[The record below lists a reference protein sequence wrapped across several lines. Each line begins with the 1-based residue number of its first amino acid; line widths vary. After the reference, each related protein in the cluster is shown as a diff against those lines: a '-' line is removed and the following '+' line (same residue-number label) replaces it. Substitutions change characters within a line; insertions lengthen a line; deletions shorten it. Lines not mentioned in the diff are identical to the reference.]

1 MPTQGKPKPLFIWRN
16 KMSDGGKGSK
26 PRPYSVSDQEY
37 ASRWDAI
44 FATDQK
50 AQQER
55 ALDEMVRI
63 SQEMGL
69 YDEFEDK
76 PTRNNQ
82 ETQQVQNFKVDSSGK
97 SLL

>member
-1 MPTQGKPKPLFIWRN
+1 
-16 KMSDGGKGSK
+16 MSDGGKGSK
-26 PRPYSVSDQEY
+26 PRPISVSDLEY

-50 AQQER
+50 VKQEW
-55 ALDEMVRI
+55 ALEEMVRI

-76 PTRNNQ
+76 PTRNNA
-82 ETQQVQNFKVDSSGK
+82 ETQQVQNFKVDNSGK

>member
-1 MPTQGKPKPLFIWRN
+1 
-16 KMSDGGKGSK
+16 MSDGGKGSK
-26 PRPYSVSDQEY
+26 PRPFSVANEEY
-37 ASRWDAI
+37 ATRWDAI

-50 AQQER
+50 AKQEL

-69 YDEFEDK
+69 YDDFEDK
-76 PTRNNQ
+76 LTRNNA
-82 ETQQVQNFKVDSSGK
+82 ETQQVQNIKVDNSGK

>member
-1 MPTQGKPKPLFIWRN
+1 
-16 KMSDGGKGSK
+16 MSDGGKGSK

-37 ASRWDAI
+37 AARWDAI

-50 AQQER
+50 VKQEQ

-82 ETQQVQNFKVDSSGK
+82 ETQDAQNFKVDSSGK

>member
-1 MPTQGKPKPLFIWRN
+1 
-16 KMSDGGKGSK
+16 MSDGGKGSK
-26 PRPYSVSDQEY
+26 PRPFSVANEEY
-37 ASRWDAI
+37 ATRWDAI

-50 AQQER
+50 VKQER
-55 ALDEMVRI
+55 ALEEMVRI

-76 PTRNNQ
+76 PTRNNA
-82 ETQQVQNFKVDSSGK
+82 ETQQVQNIKVDNSGK

>member
-1 MPTQGKPKPLFIWRN
+1 
-16 KMSDGGKGSK
+16 MSDGGKGSK
-26 PRPYSVSDQEY
+26 PRPIKVSDQEY
-37 ASRWDAI
+37 AARWNAI
-44 FATDQK
+44 FARDQK
-50 AQQER
+50 AKQEA
-55 ALDEMVRI
+55 ALDEMVRL

-69 YDEFEDK
+69 YDEFDDK

>member
-1 MPTQGKPKPLFIWRN
+1 
-16 KMSDGGKGSK
+16 MSDGGKGSK
-26 PRPYSVSDQEY
+26 PRPFSVANEEY
-37 ASRWDAI
+37 ATRWDAI

-50 AQQER
+50 TKQER
-55 ALDEMVRI
+55 ALEEMVRI

-76 PTRNNQ
+76 PTRNSA
-82 ETQQVQNFKVDSSGK
+82 ETQQVQNFKVDNSGK

>member
-1 MPTQGKPKPLFIWRN
+1 
-16 KMSDGGKGSK
+16 MSDGGKGSK
-26 PRPYSVSDQEY
+26 PRPLTVADQEY
-37 ASRWDAI
+37 AARWDAI
-44 FATDQK
+44 FAKDQK

-63 SQEMGL
+63 SEELGL

-76 PTRNNQ
+76 PTRNSQ
-82 ETQQVQNFKVDSSGK
+82 ETQDAQNFKVDSSGK